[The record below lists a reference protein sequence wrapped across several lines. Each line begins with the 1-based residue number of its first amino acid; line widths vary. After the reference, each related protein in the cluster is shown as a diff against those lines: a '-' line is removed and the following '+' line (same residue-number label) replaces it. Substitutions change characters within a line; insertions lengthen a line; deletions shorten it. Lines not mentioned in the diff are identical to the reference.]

1 MKAPMG
7 RKDRK
12 AGPGNGKPRP
22 AGRLAIA
29 VDEEVDLHGL
39 TVAEAMV
46 AVEMALARWARGD
59 AAVLRIIHGQSSG
72 DQGTIKGAFRRNLDS
87 IWKSRI
93 LGHRPEP
100 GNPGATLIR
109 TGRPA

>member
-1 MKAPMG
+1 MG

-12 AGPGNGKPRP
+12 GGPGKGQPRP
-22 AGRLAIA
+22 AGRLILAA
-29 VDEEVDLHGL
+29 DEEVDLHGL

-59 AAVLRIIHGQSSG
+59 AAVLRIIHGKSSG
-72 DQGTIKGAFRRNLDS
+72 DQGTIKGALRRNLES
-87 IWKSRI
+87 VWKSRI
-93 LGHRPEP
+93 FGYRPEP

-109 TGRPA
+109 TGRQA